1 MGMLGIE
8 AFAYD
13 IVVENSN
20 GVTICYNY
28 IHDGTELEVTSVY
41 SILYSVVVN
50 IPETVTHIE
59 RKVLV
64 SDKNTIIKKTA
75 DIQKNVRRFFCIT
88 IDAE

>member
-1 MGMLGIE
+1 MSMVGIE

-13 IVVENSN
+13 IVVENCD

-59 RKVLV
+59 QTESVGEVIR
-64 SDKNTIIKKTA
+64 T
-75 DIQKNVRRFFCIT
+75 R
-88 IDAE
+88 